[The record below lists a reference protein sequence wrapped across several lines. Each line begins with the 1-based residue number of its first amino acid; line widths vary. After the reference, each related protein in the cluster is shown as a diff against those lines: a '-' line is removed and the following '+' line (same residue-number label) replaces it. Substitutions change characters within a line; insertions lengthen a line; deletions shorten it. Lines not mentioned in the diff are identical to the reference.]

1 MQCSAPATTEHHT
14 AYIYLYKYKDDG
26 KDGGGGGGRKKI
38 EENVNDGDD

>member
-1 MQCSAPATTEHHT
+1 MQCSATTEHHT

-26 KDGGGGGGRKKI
+26 RDGGSGGGGRKKI